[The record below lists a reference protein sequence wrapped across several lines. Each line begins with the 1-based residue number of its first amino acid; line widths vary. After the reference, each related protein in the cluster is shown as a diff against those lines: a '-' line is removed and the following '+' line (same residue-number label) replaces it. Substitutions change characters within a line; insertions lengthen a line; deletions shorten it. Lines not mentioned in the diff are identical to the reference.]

1 MATKTPKPECP
12 YIPEHKVENETVKDL
27 KSGKEIEHWYCV
39 EHREIDGS
47 HTGDHWSRIENLKR
61 THSIQWKLEYKEK
74 VQPSKEGM
82 NITDEE
88 LKSYFNDF
96 QNKYLKVDVLQEVL
110 GPTETNPKPLIKLNW
125 PQDEDKPTAIV
136 PSSYM
141 RRLSTYTRKRW
152 RQKRHKGEDG
162 EPLVRFWTDGSYDPE
177 EEKYKREIRKREKRE
192 KLAAA
197 NRISNDKK
205 LHQENLKL
213 YEEIKKKEMEAKKK

>member
-1 MATKTPKPECP
+1 MNKSTKPKCP
-12 YIPEHKVENETVKDL
+12 YDGEHDVKKEIVKDL

-39 EHREIDGS
+39 EHRENNGS
-47 HTGDHWSRIENLKR
+47 HAGDHWSRIENLER
-61 THSIQWKLEYKEK
+61 THTIQWKLEYKEK

-96 QNKYLKVDVLQEVL
+96 QNKYLKIDVLQEVL

-125 PQDEDKPTAIV
+125 PQDEDKPTAVV

-141 RRLSTYTRKRW
+141 RRLSTYTRERW

-162 EPLVRFWTDGSYDPE
+162 EPLVRFWTDGPYNPE
-177 EEKYKREIRKREKRE
+177 EEKYKRKIRKEERQR
-192 KLAAA
+192 KLVAEHNA
-197 NRISNDKK
+197 RRDRK
-205 LHQENLKL
+205 LHQENLNQ
-213 YEEIKKKEMEAKKK
+213 